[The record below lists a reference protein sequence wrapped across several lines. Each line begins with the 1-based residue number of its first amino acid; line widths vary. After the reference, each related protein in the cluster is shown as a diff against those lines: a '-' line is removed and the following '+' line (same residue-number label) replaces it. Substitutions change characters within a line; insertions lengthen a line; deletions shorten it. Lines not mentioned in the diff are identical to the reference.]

1 MGLPFVGSAT
11 DWQYAFAGVPAKL
24 RQLTDQG
31 YVVAIFNN
39 QVRAACWVGGWVG
52 GWAWRRV
59 PLSARWRGE
68 AAGQEQRMH
77 VAAVNSTRGG
87 CPAVPLLPAAGQH

>member
-1 MGLPFVGSAT
+1 MGRPFVGSAT

-39 QVRAACWVGGWVG
+39 QVRAACWGLESWQG
-52 GWAWRRV
+52 
-59 PLSARWRGE
+59 
-68 AAGQEQRMH
+68 
-77 VAAVNSTRGG
+77 
-87 CPAVPLLPAAGQH
+87 